1 MKFGFVGSGNMARSM
16 AIGFGEAALFCD
28 SGSGRAAKLAA
39 ETGGQAV
46 TLVELA
52 ESVDV
57 VFLSHKPKQLADVA
71 AELSGFDRTIVSLLA
86 ATPLGAL
93 REAYPAARIV
103 RTMPNIPVE
112 EGQGVLGVAEGS
124 DAVPE
129 LDPYFARLG
138 LVVRC
143 DESQFELLTAIGG
156 CAPAFFALFSDNLI
170 ASASERGM
178 DEATAR
184 AIVNQTMLGTATTLA
199 ATDVDTQAL
208 MRRVASPGGLTE
220 RALESFGESGLK
232 AAVDAA
238 VATVLGE

>member
-1 MKFGFVGSGNMARSM
+1 M
-16 AIGFGEAALFCD
+16 AIGLGEQALFCD
-28 SGSGRAAKLAA
+28 SGSGRAGELAT
-39 ETGGQAV
+39 ETGGEAV
-46 TLVELA
+46 TLQQIRERA
-52 ESVDV
+52 DV
-57 VFLSHKPKQLADVA
+57 VFLSHKPKQLTEVA
-71 AELSGFDRTIVSLLA
+71 SELTGFDRTIVSLLA
-86 ATPLGAL
+86 ATPLATL
-93 REAYPAARIV
+93 REAYPEARIV

-112 EGQGVLGVAEGS
+112 AGQGVLGIAEEG
-124 DAVPE
+124 DAAPE
-129 LDPYFARLG
+129 LDTYFARLG

-143 DESQFELLTAIGG
+143 SESQFELLTAIGG

-170 ASASERGM
+170 SSAAERGM

-199 ATDVDTQAL
+199 ATGVDTETL

-220 RALESFGESGLK
+220 RALESFDQSGLK